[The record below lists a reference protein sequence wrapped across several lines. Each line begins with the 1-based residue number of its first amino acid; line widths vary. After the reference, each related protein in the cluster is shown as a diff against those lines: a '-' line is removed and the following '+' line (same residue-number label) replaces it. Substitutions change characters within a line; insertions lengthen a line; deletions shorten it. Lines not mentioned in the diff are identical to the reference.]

1 MWRISVMTHPV
12 AEGDELMNTKNPPQP
27 SQTQC
32 YTARPQ
38 RQRVS
43 ITDLMRGGREVI
55 LLHEG
60 EEYILRITKTGKLI
74 LTK

>member
-1 MWRISVMTHPV
+1 MTQPV
-12 AEGDELMNTKNPPQP
+12 AEGDDLMNTKNPPQP
-27 SQTQC
+27 SQTR
-32 YTARPQ
+32 YGTARPQ

-43 ITDLMRGGREVI
+43 TTDLMRGGREVI

-60 EEYILRITKTGKLI
+60 EEYVLRITRTGKLL

>member
-1 MWRISVMTHPV
+1 MRDNSVTGHPV
-12 AEGDELMNTKNPPQP
+12 AEGGDAMHTKNPPQP
-27 SQTQC
+27 SQTR
-32 YTARPQ
+32 YGTARPQ

-43 ITDLMRGGREVI
+43 TTELMRGGREVI

-60 EEYILRITKTGKLI
+60 QEYVLRITKTGKLI